1 MQRWL
6 FYETGVSNEMFVP
19 MNEDEPVSELVIPPV
34 VATVSKINVEPVQ
47 INQTTT
53 ERVIVKKISVDM
65 IDKMHVSPLEVE
77 L

>member
-1 MQRWL
+1 
-6 FYETGVSNEMFVP
+6 